1 MEITDLKRFRFY
13 IGNPLDDEDGEVV
26 ATNEGIFVNDELD
39 GNYDDINIVDA
50 HDLCNA
56 IDDAIKNCKSLTKED
71 KEELGTYL
79 GAEID
84 IKDWWENNY
93 EWENDYE

>member
-1 MEITDLKRFRFY
+1 MKIEDLSKFRFY
-13 IGNPLDDEDGEVV
+13 IGNPLNDEDVEVV
-26 ATNEGIFVNDELD
+26 ATNEGIFVDDKLD
-39 GNYDDINIVDA
+39 GNYDDVDVIDA

-56 IDDAIKNCKSLTKED
+56 IDDAILNCKSLTKED

-84 IKDWWENNY
+84 IKDWWEENY
-93 EWENDYE
+93 G